1 MRRLILEKPVVLIAH
16 SSVAQA
22 KKNFWSLTEV
32 FNLSEAIGAL
42 AHEVANSVC
51 G

>member
-1 MRRLILEKPVVLIAH
+1 MRRLILEKTGELIVN

-22 KKNFWSLTEV
+22 KKNFWWPSVCLKP
-32 FNLSEAIGAL
+32 LGAL
-42 AHEVANSVC
+42 AQDVAKSVC